1 MQSSEMYHSLLQ
13 SVTAGQ
19 LLRWRLV
26 TSTIIL
32 VTMDLTYDETN
43 KTETEEN
50 KFWTLTGRKHPLSAL
65 FQSAGEYAWN
75 ARDDSTFCGRIYRH
89 GCASNLQ
96 QKLYFIRKWWQNS
109 KKKKQQK
116 KNLQLQMIFHA
127 FIHQKRQQTW
137 ASYAASEPTISNE
150 GSSRHDPRQLPD
162 DCCAMWPMTSPVKY
176 SLLQFWSIL
185 VFWIG
190 WFFT

>member
-109 KKKKQQK
+109 KKNKTTKKKPAITDDFSCIYPSKTPTNMSFLRCLRAYNIQWGIIK
-116 KNLQLQMIFHA
+116 
-127 FIHQKRQQTW
+127 TW
-137 ASYAASEPTISNE
+137 PTPASWWLLCHVANDK
-150 GSSRHDPRQLPD
+150 SS
-162 DCCAMWPMTSPVKY
+162 K
-176 SLLQFWSIL
+176 I
-185 VFWIG
+185 
-190 WFFT
+190 